1 MANDNRIARYFNN
14 YMNGILPNFDPYDYS
29 DKDKCNA
36 LHVSY
41 MLDRTQSMF
50 EWSNLP
56 DTIPARSLELYLQ
69 MNGHCC
75 YTEVDGKPYVFTGGM
90 GGEPDPYYM
99 PTIYTVANPA
109 LKFSKSLRIGEDC
122 IVIPND
128 SMYVGL
134 LPLCMRYASAL
145 TENELSLNIAS
156 INSRILSLISAPD
169 DRSYESA
176 KKYLE
181 DIIAGKYGVIGD
193 NAFLEGVK
201 TQPYSTSGSSNIV
214 YSLIEYEQYIKGSWY
229 NELGLDAN
237 YNMKRETLNKS
248 EIELNNDALFPL
260 VDDMLNTRKL
270 AVDKINSKYGTN
282 ISVKLGSSWED
293 NVKEIEAQQEEISGQ
308 PENHSEGG
316 EYVDDE
322 RDENGNIK
330 TE

>member
-1 MANDNRIARYFNN
+1 
-14 YMNGILPNFDPYDYS
+14 
-29 DKDKCNA
+29 
-36 LHVSY
+36 
-41 MLDRTQSMF
+41 
-50 EWSNLP
+50 
-56 DTIPARSLELYLQ
+56 
-69 MNGHCC
+69 
-75 YTEVDGKPYVFTGGM
+75 
-90 GGEPDPYYM
+90 
-99 PTIYTVANPA
+99 
-109 LKFSKSLRIGEDC
+109 
-122 IVIPND
+122 
-128 SMYVGL
+128 
-134 LPLCMRYASAL
+134 MRYASAH

-201 TQPYSTSGSSNIV
+201 TQPYATTGSSNIV
-214 YSLIEYEQYIKGSWY
+214 HALIEYEQYIKGSWY

-237 YNMKRETLNKS
+237 YNMKREAINKS

-260 VDDMLNTRKL
+260 VDDLLNTRKL

-316 EYVDDE
+316 EDVDDST
-322 RDENGNIK
+322 K